1 MNQMTKQPDMHEQ
14 PLEAAQVEPKQ
25 KNPALEEEKATLNAA
40 DAQLLYK
47 ALVLNSAPVAR
58 RGDLV
63 ELNNRI
69 VKLFTT
75 LNTGLGEQ
83 QKAKAAEDRAAL
95 VARLDEMETSVN
107 RMEGALRIEFEPL
120 MRKAMED
127 VVQQHVKTR
136 KSSGV
141 LRGLVWIFTL
151 ATALGL
157 GAYFGDELLRL
168 GELITSSVGTVIGTL
183 K

>member
-1 MNQMTKQPDMHEQ
+1 MNQMTKQSDMREQ
-14 PLEAAQVEPKQ
+14 PLEAASVQPQAETPTL
-25 KNPALEEEKATLNAA
+25 NEEKATLTVA

-47 ALVLNSAPVAR
+47 ALVMNSAPVAR

-83 QKAKAAEDRAAL
+83 HMAKASEDRAAL

-127 VVQQHVKTR
+127 VVSQHVSPPR
-136 KSSGV
+136 RLG
-141 LRGLVWIFTL
+141 LMRGLLGGLML
-151 ATALGL
+151 AAMLAL
-157 GAYFGDELLRL
+157 GAYFSDELQGLAQMAIAAL
-168 GELITSSVGTVIGTL
+168 PNLN
-183 K
+183 